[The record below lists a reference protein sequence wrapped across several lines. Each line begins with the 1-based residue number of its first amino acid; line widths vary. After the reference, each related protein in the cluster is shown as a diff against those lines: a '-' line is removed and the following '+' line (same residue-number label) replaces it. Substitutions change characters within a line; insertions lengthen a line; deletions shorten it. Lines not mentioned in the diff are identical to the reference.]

1 MRGASQPYLLRC
13 ADASSY
19 VVKFQ
24 NNPQHVRV
32 LANEMLAGRLATLI
46 GLPVATPAFV
56 EVPPRLIHG
65 NPPLELEI
73 GHRRVLCLA
82 GLHFGSR
89 FPGVPSQTLV
99 VDFLPDRLLS
109 KVRNLASVFLGG
121 FVFDKWTCNCNGRQ
135 VIFFRAVD
143 EEGPAYSAL
152 LIDQGFCFNDGDW
165 NFPDSPIRGL
175 YPRRLVYEKVEG
187 FKSFEPFLSR
197 IENLDRSQIEDCV
210 LQMPEEWCGPDP
222 AQLTRLA
229 EKLYER
235 RRKLRQAIIDAKNSP
250 LKPFPHWRET
260 EVVGR
265 SM

>member
-1 MRGASQPYLLRC
+1 
-13 ADASSY
+13 
-19 VVKFQ
+19 
-24 NNPQHVRV
+24 
-32 LANEMLAGRLATLI
+32 MLAGRLAMLI

-56 EVPPRLIHG
+56 EVPSRLIHG

-73 GHRRVLCLA
+73 GRLRVPCSA

-135 VIFFRAVD
+135 VIFFRSVED
-143 EEGPAYSAL
+143 EGPAYSAL

-165 NFPDSPIRGL
+165 SFPDSPIRGL
-175 YPRRLVYEKVEG
+175 YPRRMVYEKVEG

-197 IENLDRSQIEDCV
+197 IENLDRSQIEECV
-210 LQMPEEWCGPDP
+210 LQMPEEWCEPDP

-235 RRKLRQAIIDAKNSP
+235 RRELRQAIIDAKNSS
-250 LKPFPHWRET
+250 LKPFPYWRET
-260 EVVGR
+260 KVVGR
-265 SM
+265 SRQDRW